1 MKSKIKRVQ
10 SVRLLNS
17 EYSIFVSQL
26 VAIFQQYDLD
36 LLHLKKAFE
45 KLFALLPMVVKIQ
58 VQEFSSPL
66 SISLRELD
74 RERDA
79 LINLIINYVKA
90 VGKLR
95 LASIIPHVLVMKRF
109 VKIHVRDIA
118 KANYNGATKL
128 TKDMLDNYE
137 VSEDVK
143 AAVEALS
150 LKLFFDYLRT
160 VNQQFADMYLQ
171 RIDEV
176 TEVEIVDA
184 RSIRIETDKVLKDL
198 LDAFEFCSGEYE
210 ELDYETPAKKLNEL
224 TTSYILE
231 LKGRATRGKEDADV
245 SKMEPIAGAAI

>member
-45 KLFALLPMVVKIQ
+45 
-58 VQEFSSPL
+58 
-66 SISLRELD
+66 
-74 RERDA
+74 
-79 LINLIINYVKA
+79 
-90 VGKLR
+90 
-95 LASIIPHVLVMKRF
+95 
-109 VKIHVRDIA
+109 
-118 KANYNGATKL
+118 
-128 TKDMLDNYE
+128 
-137 VSEDVK
+137 
-143 AAVEALS
+143 ALS

-184 RSIRIETDKVLKDL
+184 RAIRIETDKVLKDL

-231 LKGRATRGKEDADV
+231 LKARATRSKEDKNV
-245 SKMEPIAGAAI
+245 SKEPIAGAAI